1 MEDWNYLCIA
11 LIRQANM
18 TNEDIDIIINEIKSA
33 KNTTFDHFADDREMV

>member
-18 TNEDIDIIINEIKSA
+18 TNEDIDRIVNQVKGDE
-33 KNTTFDHFADDREMV
+33 NV